1 MTVVLVCAKVADSA
15 MRAGVAVLAWC
26 NTARVIS
33 MAWLTETSASLGGL
47 NDLSSYRHVLG
58 HRAIHTHH
66 RMGTGLGPLRSWLQ
80 RKGTTVA
87 REIATRLSCRIRETD
102 SLRKNC
108 LL

>member
-33 MAWLTETSASLGGL
+33 MAWLTETSASLGCL

-87 REIATRLSCRIRETD
+87 PSP
-102 SLRKNC
+102 
-108 LL
+108 